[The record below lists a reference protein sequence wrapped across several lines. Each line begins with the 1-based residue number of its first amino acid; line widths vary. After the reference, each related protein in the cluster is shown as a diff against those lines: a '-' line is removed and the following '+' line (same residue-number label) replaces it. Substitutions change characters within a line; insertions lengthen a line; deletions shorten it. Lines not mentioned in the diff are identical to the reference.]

1 MIEAGKGATR
11 KIDDYLLSRFAC
23 YLIAMNGNPRK
34 PEVAAAQNYFA
45 VSTRANEIHQLREA
59 QEKRLE
65 KRLQVSESFKQL
77 SGAAQASGVQSE
89 SFGIFIDAGY
99 LGLHRHT
106 VEELKVRKG
115 IAKKADYLDN
125 IGAEELSAIDFKNT
139 QTTGK
144 LSRED
149 ITGEDE
155 AIHTHY

>member
-1 MIEAGKGATR
+1 M
-11 KIDDYLLSRFAC
+11 
-23 YLIAMNGNPRK
+23 
-34 PEVAAAQNYFA
+34 
-45 VSTRANEIHQLREA
+45 
-59 QEKRLE
+59 
-65 KRLQVSESFKQL
+65 
-77 SGAAQASGVQSE
+77 QSE

-106 VEELKVRKG
+106 VEELKERKG

-144 LSRED
+144 LSREG

-155 AIHTHY
+155 AIHTHYFVGDQVRKAIEAIQGPMPEDLPSAPSIRALVEERRRQGKRLEKKQLFNEQEKLF